1 MPYCPATPPQP
12 KVRGLFR
19 NLALDQQ
26 RTLRK
31 RRTIYGHAVWLAAVR
46 LEDEF
51 LIVASNRNPGQALA
65 QYQKRWSIEVL
76 FSALKKRGF
85 DFETTHLTD
94 PVRIKKLVALLA
106 LAFTWAHLV
115 GVWLAEQKPLK
126 IKKHGYKEKSLFRYG
141 LDHLQYLLLNI
152 HQRMEEFAHC
162 VWLLMCPPE
171 TNENSFCR
179 VA

>member
-1 MPYCPATPPQP
+1 MPYCPATPPSRS
-12 KVRGLFR
+12 VRGLFR

-126 IKKHGYKEKSLFRYG
+126 IKKHGYKEKKSVPLWLGSFAVICCSTYTNAWRNSPTVYG
-141 LDHLQYLLLNI
+141 
-152 HQRMEEFAHC
+152 
-162 VWLLMCPPE
+162 
-171 TNENSFCR
+171 S
-179 VA
+179 